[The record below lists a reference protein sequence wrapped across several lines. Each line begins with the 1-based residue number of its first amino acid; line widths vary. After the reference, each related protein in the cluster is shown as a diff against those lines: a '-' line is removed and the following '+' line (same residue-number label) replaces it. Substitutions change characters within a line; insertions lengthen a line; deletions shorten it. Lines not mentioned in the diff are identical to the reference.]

1 MDTQLKLLG
10 RDHSLIE
17 QPPIKHLK
25 PSIDPST
32 LFYRNSSNPWPS
44 NAPQSGGRS
53 TKRLDWNSCT

>member
-10 RDHSLIE
+10 RDHPPTE

-32 LFYRNSSNPWPS
+32 LFYR
-44 NAPQSGGRS
+44 QL
-53 TKRLDWNSCT
+53 LDGAA